1 MSLKTT
7 LFLIISII
15 SVSAQALKPHIAKYQ
30 LSINGLKI
38 AEEVRTL
45 HQLDDEYFYTA
56 NAKTTGIAA
65 LIKKYSVSAS
75 SEFFIDQLGINGI
88 NYQIMELE
96 DGQIKDNYSIDIN
109 AKHHRVSSNLTKTQ
123 PIIRNWKVKSG
134 TIIDPLNLFLALA
147 YDLQKTPNQV
157 DFHYQVANGDSIEQ
171 QHYKKTGD
179 QIINF
184 NQQPMSTI
192 KIEKISQGARLEA
205 YFSPE
210 YQYLPIS
217 IKQVKNG
224 RDYHYQI
231 SDFQQSSL

>member
-75 SEFFIDQLGINGI
+75 SEFFIDQLGYVKAQSNSLSVHFFATFEKPK
-88 NYQIMELE
+88 QLE
-96 DGQIKDNYSIDIN
+96 
-109 AKHHRVSSNLTKTQ
+109 
-123 PIIRNWKVKSG
+123 
-134 TIIDPLNLFLALA
+134 
-147 YDLQKTPNQV
+147 
-157 DFHYQVANGDSIEQ
+157 
-171 QHYKKTGD
+171 
-179 QIINF
+179 
-184 NQQPMSTI
+184 
-192 KIEKISQGARLEA
+192 
-205 YFSPE
+205 
-210 YQYLPIS
+210 
-217 IKQVKNG
+217 
-224 RDYHYQI
+224 
-231 SDFQQSSL
+231 